1 MINANVKWAGKRQ
14 LVATGE
20 KSGHSIV
27 IDMAKDKSGDDTGM
41 RPTELLL
48 LSVATCT
55 AIDMLNILGKMKI
68 QLSRCEVKIE
78 GAQQEDLPKYFNKM
92 KLKYI
97 LSGEGLNQKKAEKA
111 VSLSMDKYCAVS
123 QTLKG
128 RTEFETEIEIV

>member
-27 IDMAKDKSGDDTGM
+27 VDMAKDKGGDDTGM
-41 RPTELLL
+41 RPIELLL

-78 GAQQEDLPKYFNKM
+78 GTQQEDLPKYFNKM